1 MDLALAYS
9 EVKRRLDA
17 LDFSALWRGFH
28 PLPFALYDENAC
40 FFDGA
45 YVEKTDEFTANTTIE
60 YRGGHIAI
68 WNMETAPE
76 DFDVLASKLAHEIF
90 HAFQEESGESRWANE
105 MDALANYRNSAENIT
120 GRLRE
125 AACMRAILR
134 DGEHARFAELLA
146 LRKARAERFPYE
158 YDYESRVEQLEG
170 SAQYV
175 ELRALELLDGKK
187 AARAWEALWE
197 SLADPARYVPA
208 RMISYSTGTAFLAC
222 IRACSEYDVEAFT
235 PVPFAQGAL
244 AGAYGAAPETAADP
258 RAAEA
263 VAAYEAETR
272 AIIDAALRK
281 NRVVLRGAYPLVSL
295 NVATARRSGRYAVS
309 WFFVMYRD
317 AGALRTLRG
326 DFVVELDEAGN
337 IAAVYEQ

>member
-1 MDLALAYS
+1 MTLENAYA
-9 EVKRRLDA
+9 EVKSRLDS
-17 LDFSALWRGFH
+17 LDFSELWRGFH
-28 PLPFALYDENAC
+28 PLPFALYDEKAC

-76 DFDVLASKLAHEIF
+76 DFDVLASKIAHEIF

-105 MDALANYRNSAENIT
+105 MDALKNYRNSAENIT

-134 DGEHARFAELLA
+134 DGERSRFAELLA

-158 YDYESRVEQLEG
+158 YDYESRIEQLEG

-175 ELRALELLDGKK
+175 ELRALERLDEKK
-187 AARAWEALWE
+187 AARAWETLWE

-208 RMISYSTGTAFLAC
+208 RMISYSTGTALLAC
-222 IRACSEYDVEAFT
+222 IRTCSEYDAEAFT
-235 PVPFAQGAL
+235 PVPFAQGIL
-244 AGAYGAAPETAADP
+244 AEAAEAAPLAAVDP

-281 NRVVLRGAYPLVSL
+281 KRVVLRGKYPLASL
-295 NVATARRSGRYAVS
+295 NVATARRDGRYAIS
-309 WFFVMYRD
+309 YFFVMYRD
-317 AGALRTLRG
+317 AGTLRTLRG
-326 DFVVELDEAGN
+326 DFVVELDGEDD
-337 IAAVYEQ
+337 ISAVYEQ